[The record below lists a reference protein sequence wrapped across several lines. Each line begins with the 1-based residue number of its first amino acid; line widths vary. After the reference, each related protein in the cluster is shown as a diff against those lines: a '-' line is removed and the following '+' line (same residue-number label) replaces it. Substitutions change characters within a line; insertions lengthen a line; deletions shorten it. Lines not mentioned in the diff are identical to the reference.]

1 MRNYAIFYKI
11 KMIFL
16 MKYKTKKK
24 REIILKVHFYKKFK
38 KLLNELMMLCF
49 K

>member
-24 REIILKVHFYKKFK
+24 KGNHFKSS
-38 KLLNELMMLCF
+38 LLQ
-49 K
+49 KI